1 MFKNKK
7 DGQVWWPR
15 PSIPAL
21 RDAEAGGSLEY
32 KASLVYT
39 VSSRTARITQRNPV
53 LGEKKRKS
61 YCLLPVHMCV
71 SAGIPMEVKD
81 NLNLF
86 SASTVSSKMKLTLS
100 GLCS

>member
-1 MFKNKK
+1 MVVKNKGMFKNKK

-53 LGEKKRKS
+53 LGEKKKKK
-61 YCLLPVHMCV
+61 LLFTACAHVCECRH
-71 SAGIPMEVKD
+71 SHG
-81 NLNLF
+81 
-86 SASTVSSKMKLTLS
+86 SQR
-100 GLCS
+100 